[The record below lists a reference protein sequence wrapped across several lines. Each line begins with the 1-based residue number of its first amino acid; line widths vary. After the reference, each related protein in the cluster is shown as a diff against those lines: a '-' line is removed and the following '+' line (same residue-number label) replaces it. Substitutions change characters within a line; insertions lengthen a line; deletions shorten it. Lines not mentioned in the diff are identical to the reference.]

1 MHQATPYRRRRRR
14 LRRRR
19 VKVLLVDRWP
29 AMRLGIK
36 TSLRQAKYVEIVGE
50 ASDVKQALQL
60 NSRLHPDLVMLD
72 IALAHDSDGLE
83 LCKLLKA
90 SPAIRPRVLVYAA
103 RNSRVVVAAASLA
116 GADGYLHKG
125 VDCRS
130 ISETVYRVHRGER
143 IWALGHAEETST
155 ELRSL
160 IDRAPLTPKEQEIL
174 ALLLG
179 RHTNA
184 EVAEQL
190 CLSRNTVKSHV
201 HNILRK
207 LGLENRQDI
216 WRANCS
222 TKR

>member
-1 MHQATPYRRRRRR
+1 MHQGTPYRRRRRR

-19 VKVLLVDRWP
+19 IRVLLVDRWP
-29 AMRLGIK
+29 ATRLGIR
-36 TSLRQAKYVEIVGE
+36 TSLRQVKYIEIVGE
-50 ASDVKQALQL
+50 AGDAKRALRL
-60 NSRLHPDLVMLD
+60 NVGLHPDVVMLD
-72 IALAHDSDGLE
+72 IELAHEGDGLD

-90 SPAIRPRVLVYAA
+90 SPANRPRVLVYTA
-103 RNSRVVVAAASLA
+103 RNSREQVAAASLA

-125 VDCRS
+125 VDCGS
-130 ISETVYRVHRGER
+130 ISEVVYKVHRGER
-143 IWALGHAEETST
+143 TWALGHAEETST

-160 IDRAPLTPKEQEIL
+160 IDRAPLTPKEGEIL

-216 WRANCS
+216 WRANS
-222 TKR
+222 SPKR